1 MWEEQA
7 WGWGIIHELN
17 FGHGKFVKR
26 QDSVPAYPRGSL
38 WVAWRGASWDGWLP
52 IPTIR
57 RVRFQV
63 CTTPL
68 FSVKQDTITGK
79 ESANWLSSR
88 VTRVRDVTLTCIP
101 SEVQPFVCV

>member
-1 MWEEQA
+1 MCQHTPEVLFGLPGEELV
-7 WGWGIIHELN
+7 GMG
-17 FGHGKFVKR
+17 
-26 QDSVPAYPRGSL
+26 GSPFPPS
-38 WVAWRGASWDGWLP
+38 GGSG
-52 IPTIR
+52 
-57 RVRFQV
+57 FQV